1 MSEKKKPNRTKS
13 KQIAFRVTEQEYD
26 ELMKLVALSGMT
38 QQQFF
43 TTAIRNTK
51 ITNTDGLKEF
61 RTELKRIGTNL
72 NQIARSCNEGNQATR
87 AEVEQIG
94 KELNEVWQQLRRFT
108 AEQV

>member
-1 MSEKKKPNRTKS
+1 MSKKPNRTKS
-13 KQIAFRVTEQEYD
+13 KQVAFRLTEEEYS
-26 ELMKLVALSGMT
+26 ELMKLVTLSGMT
-38 QQQFF
+38 QQQFL
-43 TTAIRNTK
+43 TTAILNTTV
-51 ITNTDGLKEF
+51 TNTDGLKEF

-72 NQIARSCNEGNQATR
+72 NQIARSCNEGNQATK